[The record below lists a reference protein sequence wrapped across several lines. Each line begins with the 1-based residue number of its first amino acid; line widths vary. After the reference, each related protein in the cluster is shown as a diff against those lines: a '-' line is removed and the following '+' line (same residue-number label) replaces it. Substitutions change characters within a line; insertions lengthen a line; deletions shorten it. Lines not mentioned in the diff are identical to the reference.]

1 MNLGFDLDLS
11 DIGLLDKDLSN
22 ADSNFLETDIDS
34 FPLNILSVF
43 KTSGRRPQNISWTL
57 LENMSWRHLQCN
69 NFSCSKK
76 S

>member
-43 KTSGRRPQNISWTL
+43 KTSGRRPQNIS
-57 LENMSWRHLQCN
+57 
-69 NFSCSKK
+69 
-76 S
+76 

>member
-43 KTSGRRPQNISWTL
+43 KTSGRRPQKTL
-57 LENMSWRHLQCN
+57 LENMS
-69 NFSCSKK
+69 
-76 S
+76 